1 MPKIGIEDL
10 GDLKGKKVLIRVDFN
25 VPQNKDGS
33 VANDLRIRAALPTI
47 KKVTDAGGRAILMSH
62 LGRPAEKGYE
72 EKYSL
77 KPVASKLS
85 ELLGH
90 EATFAADCLNAAKEV
105 EALKDGQVLLL
116 ENLRFYSNEGAKKEE
131 DRMDMAKKLA
141 AYADFYVSD
150 AFGTAHRDA
159 ASMTGVPKVLGKGAA
174 GLLMKKEIDYFEA
187 ALLEPKRPLLAI
199 LGGAKVSDKIQVIKN
214 MLNQVNSVIIGGAMA
229 YTFLKYLGKHTGKSK
244 VETEADG
251 KDGKIDIVK
260 LAGELLEEAKK
271 KNVKVLLPVD
281 HVTNSEFKDTDSPH
295 VTQDDNI
302 PDDQMALD
310 IGPKTIELYTNEIKN
325 SKVVIWNGPMGV
337 FELEKGFSKG
347 TWAIART
354 LAESPD
360 ILSVVGGGDSAAAA
374 EKSGFASKLSH
385 VSTGGGATLE
395 LLEGKVL
402 PGVAALTDKK

>member
-1 MPKIGIEDL
+1 MPKIGLEDL

-33 VANDLRIRAALPTI
+33 VANDLRIRSALPTI
-47 KKVTDAGGRAILMSH
+47 KRVTDAGGKAILMSH
-62 LGRPAEKGYE
+62 LGRPAETGYE

-77 KPVASKLS
+77 KPVAQRLH
-85 ELLGH
+85 ELLGK
-90 EATFAADCLNAAKEV
+90 EVIFAADCMNANKEV
-105 EALKDGQVLLL
+105 DSAKDGDVVLL
-116 ENLRFYSNEGAKKEE
+116 ENLRFYALEGSKKEE
-131 DRMDMAKKLA
+131 DRLKMAKQLA
-141 AYADFYVSD
+141 TYADFYVSD

-174 GLLMKKEIDYFEA
+174 GFLMKKEIDYFEA
-187 ALLEPKRPLLAI
+187 ALANPKRPLLAI
-199 LGGAKVSDKIQVIKN
+199 LGGAKVSDKIQVIRN
-214 MLNQVNSVIIGGAMA
+214 MLNTVNTVLVGGAMA
-229 YTFLKYLGKHTGKSK
+229 YTFLKFLGFKTGKSK

-271 KNVKVLLPVD
+271 KGVKVLLPVD
-281 HVTNSEFKDTDSPH
+281 HLTNSEFKDTDKPH
-295 VTQDDNI
+295 ATDDANI

-310 IGPKTIELYTNEIKN
+310 IGPKTLALYTQELE
-325 SKVVIWNGPMGV
+325 SSATVIWNGPMGV
-337 FELEKGFSKG
+337 FEFPNFSKG
-347 TWAIART
+347 TFSIGFT
-354 LAESPD
+354 LAKHPQ

-374 EKSGFASKLSH
+374 EKCGVADKLTH

-395 LLEGKVL
+395 LLEGKIL